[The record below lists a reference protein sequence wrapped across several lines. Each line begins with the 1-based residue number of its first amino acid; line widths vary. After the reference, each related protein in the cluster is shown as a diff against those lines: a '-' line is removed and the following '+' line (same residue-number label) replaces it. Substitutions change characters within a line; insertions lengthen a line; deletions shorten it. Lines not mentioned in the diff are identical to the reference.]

1 MNDTIE
7 APAANAVIGHNKAPD
22 PGVQLIELT
31 LRATDKIE
39 NSAADYLKREHE
51 DLMRRLKEIRA
62 TIAAGIPARITEKA
76 DAEKLSDV
84 RFAIKKWIT
93 AAKLART
100 QEKKPW
106 DSIGKIFYAFFTRP
120 IEELEEADAD
130 KIAPVLNDWQERE
143 TERARREAA
152 AEEAR
157 LRAEA
162 EAKEKAAREAEDR
175 RLAAERAER
184 EAAERA
190 AEAERK
196 KKAEI
201 EAAARAKAEKEE
213 QERQAAE
220 AAKRAEVAKKERE
233 EQDRLA
239 REAKAR
245 READEAASAEA
256 RAEEEAANQRAADAK
271 KREEEADAQRRIN
284 EEAAR
289 KAQDEEHAAKQ
300 RSAAAKAEQ
309 TQAERDQV
317 GARKEQRT
325 AGRDERIA
333 STEAERADR
342 RADKFEDKATGSA
355 ADLSRV
361 RGEAGSVSSLRTF
374 KNFRSLDRKTLDLE
388 ALRSHIPL
396 SAYETAVR
404 SFIDAGGTEL
414 RGVEIFDDT
423 GTTTR

>member
-1 MNDTIE
+1 MTTDTD
-7 APAANAVIGHNKAPD
+7 APVVDATIGHNKGPQEGSELFTMILKAIDRVEKEAP
-22 PGVQLIELT
+22 
-31 LRATDKIE
+31 R
-39 NSAADYLKREHE
+39 YLVAEHS
-51 DLMRRLKEIRA
+51 DLMRRLKEIRD
-62 TIAAGIPARITEKA
+62 TVARGFPSKISEKT
-76 DAEKLSDV
+76 DAEKISDV
-84 RFAIKKWIT
+84 RFAIKKWVS
-93 AAKLART
+93 AAKSART
-100 QEKKPW
+100 SEKRPW
-106 DSIGKIFYAFFTRP
+106 DSIGKTVYAFFSKP
-120 IEELEEADAD
+120 IEELEEIDE
-130 KIAPVLNDWQERE
+130 KQLAPVLNDWQERE

-213 QERQAAE
+213 QERLAAE

-239 REAKAR
+239 AEAKAR
-245 READEAASAEA
+245 READEAASVEA
-256 RAEEEAANQRAADAK
+256 RAEEEAANQRAAAAK
-271 KREEEADAQRRIN
+271 KREEEADAQRRVN

-289 KAQDEEHAAKQ
+289 KAQAEELAAKE
-300 RSAAAKAEQ
+300 RSTVAKAEQ

-374 KNFRSLDRKTLDLE
+374 KNFRSLDRKVVDLE
-388 ALRSHIPL
+388 LLRPYFAV
-396 SAYETAVR
+396 SAIETAIR
-404 SFIDAGGTEL
+404 GAIDAGVYEI